1 MATKIKSSYLGDGL
15 VEITHG
21 PTGKKIITDLP
32 PDNGG
37 KGREFSP
44 TDLAAA
50 SISSCILTIMGVI
63 AKRENAD
70 IKGSFIE
77 IEKHMSENPRRIGK
91 FTGVISLPKD
101 LNAKTKEKIMAA
113 IKACPV
119 TRSLNPEIKIDFK
132 EI

>member
-37 KGREFSP
+37 QGREFSP

-70 IKGSFIE
+70 IKDAYIE
-77 IEKHMSENPRRIGK
+77 IEKHMAENPRRIGK
-91 FTGVISLPKD
+91 FRGVIYLPS
-101 LNAKTKEKIMAA
+101 NIEPKTKEKIMAA
-113 IKACPV
+113 VKACPV
-119 TRSLNPEIKIDFK
+119 TRSLREDIKIELS

>member
-1 MATKIKSSYLGDGL
+1 MATKIKSSYMGDGM
-15 VEITHG
+15 VEIVHG

-50 SISSCILTIMGVI
+50 ALSSCVLTIMATI
-63 AKRENAD
+63 AEREKAD

-77 IEKHMSENPRRIGK
+77 IEKHMAENPRRIGK
-91 FTGVISLPKD
+91 FTGTISLPKNLD
-101 LNAKTKEKIMAA
+101 ARTREKIMAA
-113 IKACPV
+113 VKACPV
-119 TRSLNPEIKIDFK
+119 TRSLRADLQIELK